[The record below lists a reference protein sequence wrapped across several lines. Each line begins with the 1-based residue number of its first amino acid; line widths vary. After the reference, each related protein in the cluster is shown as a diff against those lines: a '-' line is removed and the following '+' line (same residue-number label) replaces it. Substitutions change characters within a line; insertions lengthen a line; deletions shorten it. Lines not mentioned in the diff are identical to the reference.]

1 MSIFV
6 FFPNNLNFVADQVQL
21 STPKEFKTIGIRFR
35 RNRKSHFI
43 CLYRVIPKYFKKNSY
58 IHPIL
63 QNQIDTYF
71 LCFMYKRVFGLLIT
85 NHGFLI
91 LFLQY
96 ILQIFVFTHI
106 TIIFCPLNRF
116 LVLTNNAIKYH
127 RGRINRIRILSL

>member
-1 MSIFV
+1 MLIFV

-43 CLYRVIPKYFKKNSY
+43 CLYRVIPKYFKNSY

-71 LCFMYKRVFGLLIT
+71 LCFMYKRVFVLLIMV
-85 NHGFLI
+85 FLSCFENVHSKKI
-91 LFLQY
+91 YSSQVSS
-96 ILQIFVFTHI
+96 ICSTIFFIH
-106 TIIFCPLNRF
+106 PH
-116 LVLTNNAIKYH
+116 NN
-127 RGRINRIRILSL
+127 ILSFK